1 MKQNTAFKNSNS
13 NKFYQS
19 VKTKTTEIGFKPN
32 YLTNEKDRTN
42 FGNKLD
48 WQQKTKEVESLLS
61 KKGLPVSV
69 SAANPGSKK
78 FLGIYTVASQLV
90 VLESIIN
97 SGSKK
102 IITKD
107 LFPGMYAFG
116 YGIKPDT
123 VIQKIQSG
131 NRIILSKKPSASGTK
146 TIYFSE
152 KNLTG
157 GGSDIKKKKI
167 GRSKND
173 SSLYLNIKNYYES
186 NNRFFDFTRNK
197 KIVFPPAPT
206 PTPTGYEIIAYF
218 LSDLY
223 IDLSLLS
230 TKSQLYNTYSTV
242 DLNVGVQT
250 RKSKLYS
257 NYSEVNL
264 NVSFDGN
271 NIGECIINGGRPFTD
286 NFSFML
292 FGGKPN
298 NEDLISI
305 EEWCRITQNNF

>member
-1 MKQNTAFKNSNS
+1 MRQNTAFKNYSS

-19 VKTKTTEIGFKPN
+19 IKNKTNEIGFAPD
-32 YLTNEKDRTN
+32 YLSNEKDRTN

-48 WQQKTKEVESLLS
+48 WQQKTKEVESLLNRN
-61 KKGLPVSV
+61 GFPVSI
-69 SAANPGSKK
+69 SAINPGSMK
-78 FLGIYTVASQLV
+78 FLGTYTVASTLV
-90 VLESIIN
+90 SLEKLIE

-107 LFPGMYAFG
+107 LFPGMYVFG

-131 NRIILSKKPSASGTK
+131 NRILLSKKPSASGTK

-152 KNLTG
+152 NNLTG
-157 GGSDIKKKKI
+157 GGDDIKKKRI
-167 GRSKND
+167 NRSKND

-186 NNRFFDFTRNK
+186 NNRFFDFTRNGNK
-197 KIVFPPAPT
+197 N
-206 PTPTGYEIIAYF
+206 IIAYF

-223 IDLSLLS
+223 VDISLLS
-230 TKSQLYNTYSTV
+230 TKTKLYVEYPAL
-242 DLNVGVQT
+242 DLNVDIET
-250 RKSKLYS
+250 RKSKLYNS
-257 NYSEVNL
+257 NSELNL
-264 NVSFDGN
+264 NISFD
-271 NIGECIINGGRPFTD
+271 ILRECIINGGHPPTN

-298 NEDLISI
+298 TENLISV
-305 EEWCRITQNNF
+305 EQWCRITQNNF

>member
-1 MKQNTAFKNSNS
+1 MNTTFRNSNS

-19 VKTKTTEIGFKPN
+19 IKNRTTEIGFAPN
-32 YLTNEKDRTN
+32 YSSNEKDRTN

-48 WQQKTKEVESLLS
+48 WQEKTKNVESLLS
-61 KKGLPVSV
+61 KKGMPVSV
-69 SAANPGSKK
+69 SAVNPGSKK
-78 FLGIYTVASQLV
+78 FLGTYTIASQLV

-97 SGSKK
+97 SGAKK

-107 LFPGMYAFG
+107 LFPGMYVFG

-131 NRIILSKKPSASGTK
+131 NRILLSKKPSASGTK

-157 GGSDIKKKKI
+157 GGSDIRQKKI

-197 KIVFPPAPT
+197 TIVFPPTPT
-206 PTPTGYEIIAYF
+206 PTPTGYEVIVYF
-218 LSDLY
+218 ISDLY

-230 TKSQLYNTYSTV
+230 TKSQLYSTYSTV
-242 DLNVGVQT
+242 DLNAAVQT
-250 RKSKLYS
+250 SKSKLYS

-264 NVSFDGN
+264 NISFDN
-271 NIGECIINGGRPFTD
+271 LGECIINGGRPFTD

-298 NEDLISI
+298 TEDLISI
-305 EEWCRITQNNF
+305 EQWCRITQNNF

>member
-1 MKQNTAFKNSNS
+1 MNTASRNSNS

-19 VKTKTTEIGFKPN
+19 IKNKTNEIGFAPN
-32 YLTNEKDRTN
+32 YLSNEKDRTN

-48 WQQKTKEVESLLS
+48 WQQKTKNVESLLS
-61 KKGLPVSV
+61 KKGMPVSV
-69 SAANPGSKK
+69 SAGNPGSKK
-78 FLGIYTVASQLV
+78 FLGTYTIASQLV
-90 VLESIIN
+90 SLENLIEP
-97 SGSKK
+97 GSRRT
-102 IITKD
+102 ITKD
-107 LFPGMYAFG
+107 LFPGMYVFG

-131 NRIILSKKPSASGTK
+131 NRILLSKKPSASGTK

-152 KNLTG
+152 NNLTEG
-157 GGSDIKKKKI
+157 GEDIKTKRI

-173 SSLYLNIKNYYES
+173 SALYLNIKNYYES

-197 KIVFPPAPT
+197 KIVFPVPT
-206 PTPTGYEIIAYF
+206 PTPTGYEVIAYF

-230 TKSQLYNTYSTV
+230 TKSQLFSTYSTV
-242 DLNVGVQT
+242 DLKTEIET

-264 NVSFDGN
+264 NISFDN
-271 NIGECIINGGRPFTD
+271 LGECIINGGRPFTD

-298 NEDLISI
+298 SENLISI
-305 EEWCRITQNNF
+305 EQWCRITQNNF

>member
-19 VKTKTTEIGFKPN
+19 VKTKTTEIGFSPI
-32 YLTNEKDRTN
+32 YLANEKDRTN

-48 WQQKTKEVESLLS
+48 WQQKTKEVESLLI

-78 FLGIYTVASQLV
+78 FLGTYTVASQLV
-90 VLESIIN
+90 VLESIID
-97 SGSKK
+97 SASKK

-107 LFPGMYAFG
+107 LFPGMYVFG

-152 KNLTG
+152 KNLTA
-157 GGSDIKKKKI
+157 GGSDIVNKKI
-167 GRSKND
+167 RRSKND
-173 SSLYLNIKNYYES
+173 SALYLNIKNYYES

-197 KIVFPPAPT
+197 KIVFPPVPT
-206 PTPTGYEIIAYF
+206 PTPTGYEVIAYF

-242 DLNVGVQT
+242 DLNIDIQT
-250 RKSKLYS
+250 RKTKLYS

-264 NVSFDGN
+264 NISFDN
-271 NIGECIINGGRPFTD
+271 LGECIINGGRPPTD

-298 NEDLISI
+298 SEDLISI

>member
-1 MKQNTAFKNSNS
+1 MKQNIPFKNSNS

-69 SAANPGSKK
+69 SAANPSSKK

-107 LFPGMYAFG
+107 LFPGMYVFG

-131 NRIILSKKPSASGTK
+131 NRILLSKKPSASGTK

-152 KNLTG
+152 NNLTG
-157 GGSDIKKKKI
+157 GGDDIKKKRI
-167 GRSKND
+167 NRSKND

-186 NNRFFDFTRNK
+186 NNRFFDFTRNGNK
-197 KIVFPPAPT
+197 N
-206 PTPTGYEIIAYF
+206 IIAYF

-223 IDLSLLS
+223 VDISLLS
-230 TKSQLYNTYSTV
+230 TKTKLYVEYPAL
-242 DLNVGVQT
+242 DLNVDIET
-250 RKSKLYS
+250 RKSKLYNS
-257 NYSEVNL
+257 NSELNL
-264 NVSFDGN
+264 NISFD
-271 NIGECIINGGRPFTD
+271 ILRECIINGGHPPTN

-298 NEDLISI
+298 TENLISV
-305 EEWCRITQNNF
+305 EQWCRITQNNF

>member
-1 MKQNTAFKNSNS
+1 MKPNTSFKNSNS

-19 VKTKTTEIGFKPN
+19 IKNKTSEIGFAPD
-32 YLTNEKDRTN
+32 YLANEKDRTN

-48 WQQKTKEVESLLS
+48 WQQKTKDVEFLLS
-61 KKGLPVSV
+61 KKGLSVSV
-69 SAANPGSKK
+69 AAINPGSKK
-78 FLGIYTVASQLV
+78 FLGSYTVASQLV
-90 VLESIIN
+90 CLQEIVG
-97 SGSKK
+97 SGSNKT
-102 IITKD
+102 ITKN
-107 LFPGMYAFG
+107 LSPGMYVFG
-116 YGIKPDT
+116 YGIKPNT
-123 VIQKIQSG
+123 TIKKIQSG
-131 NRIILSKKPSASGTK
+131 NRIIISQKPVSSGFR

-152 KNLTG
+152 NNLTG
-157 GGSDIKKKKI
+157 EAGDVKSKRM

-197 KIVFPPAPT
+197 TIVFPPPT
-206 PTPTGYEIIAYF
+206 PTPTGYEVIAYF

-223 IDLSLLS
+223 VDLSLIS
-230 TKSQLYNTYSTV
+230 TKSLLYDVHSTV
-242 DLNVGVQT
+242 DLNVEVET

-264 NVSFDGN
+264 NISFDQL
-271 NIGECIINGGRPFTD
+271 GECIIDGGHPITN

-298 NEDLISI
+298 TEGLISI
-305 EEWCRITQNNF
+305 EQWCRITQNNF